1 MQSVRKWTSFGATHA
16 LRLIGSLASGTYA
29 RGGLISL
36 KNGLIN
42 GRRVAVGEINLR
54 APRAA
59 IMQIQGAE
67 KKRVGRLG
75 VRAAHTYIR
84 ILARPPPLAAAS
96 GWCGCAPE
104 HFNCDVTVLRGA
116 ISCDGAR

>member
-1 MQSVRKWTSFGATHA
+1 MDVVWCNTRAAPNW
-16 LRLIGSLASGTYA
+16 LISQRDA

-59 IMQIQGAE
+59 IMQIRGERERAL
-67 KKRVGRLG
+67 KKSE
-75 VRAAHTYIR
+75 
-84 ILARPPPLAAAS
+84 S
-96 GWCGCAPE
+96 GWAGW
-104 HFNCDVTVLRGA
+104 G
-116 ISCDGAR
+116 

>member
-1 MQSVRKWTSFGATHA
+1 MDVVWCNTRAAPNW
-16 LRLIGSLASGTYA
+16 LISQRDA

-59 IMQIQGAE
+59 IMQIRGE
-67 KKRVGRLG
+67 RERRKKARAGGFVGGWGRES
-75 VRAAHTYIR
+75 AMYIY
-84 ILARPPPLAAAS
+84 I
-96 GWCGCAPE
+96 
-104 HFNCDVTVLRGA
+104 V
-116 ISCDGAR
+116 